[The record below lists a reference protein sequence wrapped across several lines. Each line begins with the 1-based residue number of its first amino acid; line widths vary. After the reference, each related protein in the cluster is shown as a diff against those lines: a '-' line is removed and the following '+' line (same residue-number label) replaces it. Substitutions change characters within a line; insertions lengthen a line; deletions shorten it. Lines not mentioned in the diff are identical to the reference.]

1 MAESH
6 FPLWAFIVEMAAIP
20 VGFIFLGLLLRRL
33 RLVHPAMWEKLGRP
47 SLFIWA
53 WPGSIV
59 ALLERVDANIRLLMF
74 PFRTQSF
81 QLGDAGT
88 AIPLWL
94 VRATLGLLAIFRL
107 WSWWANP

>member
-1 MAESH
+1 VAESH

-20 VGFIFLGLLLRRL
+20 VCFIFLGLLLRRL

-88 AIPLWL
+88 AILLWL